1 MKKVVIIDY
10 DVGNQQSLKNALNKI
25 NVKFKIS
32 SNKEDIKNSDIIIL
46 PGVGSFNKSML
57 NIKKKKLYL
66 PLIEAFNQKKKII
79 GICVGMQLFATKGFE
94 NGVSKGLNFIP
105 GDVKIINPS
114 KKYKLPVMNWFKI
127 NKEKKDVY
135 RSSLKYFYFLH
146 SYKFNLQNKKHLLY
160 SYKLDDNLNIPAIIK
175 YDNCVGI
182 QFHPEKS
189 SLDGLNL
196 LNELINEK

>member
-1 MKKVVIIDY
+1 
-10 DVGNQQSLKNALNKI
+10 
-25 NVKFKIS
+25 
-32 SNKEDIKNSDIIIL
+32 
-46 PGVGSFNKSML
+46 
-57 NIKKKKLYL
+57 
-66 PLIEAFNQKKKII
+66 
-79 GICVGMQLFATKGFE
+79 
-94 NGVSKGLNFIP
+94 
-105 GDVKIINPS
+105 
-114 KKYKLPVMNWFKI
+114 MNWFKI